1 MGDARSEHSLGIEA
15 ANRLGPIGSRS
26 FPPRMASFMTIEKL
40 RYLCGIIHKTERH
53 MAQIALITGATSG
66 IGKAT
71 AELLAQHGFNLIIT
85 GRRAERLDQLA
96 AQLRQQ
102 HGIEVLCQSFD
113 IRQRQAVERAV
124 EQLPAQWRS
133 IDVLVNNA
141 GLAVGLEHLHEGQ
154 IDDWER
160 MVDTNIK
167 GVLYITRSVAPLM
180 VAQGHGHI
188 VNIGSIAGTQ
198 VYENGNVY
206 CATKHAMHAL
216 SQGMRQDMLRHN
228 IRVSEVRPGLL
239 ETEFSLVRFKG
250 DADRAKRTYDGL
262 TPLYAHDIAEAIL
275 FIVTRPSHVCIND
288 MELTPTAQATSGL
301 TFRQPR

>member
-1 MGDARSEHSLGIEA
+1 
-15 ANRLGPIGSRS
+15 
-26 FPPRMASFMTIEKL
+26 
-40 RYLCGIIHKTERH
+40 

-66 IGKAT
+66 IGRAT
-71 AELLAQHGFNLIIT
+71 AVVLAQNGFDLIIT
-85 GRRAERLDQLA
+85 GRRGERLNE
-96 AQLRQQ
+96 LRDEIACN
-102 HGIEVLCQSFD
+102 HGRKVLPLCFD
-113 IRQRQAVERAV
+113 IRQRAEV
-124 EQLPAQWRS
+124 EQAIASLSAEWKN
-133 IDVLVNNA
+133 IDILVNNA

-160 MVDTNIK
+160 MIDTNIK

-180 VAQGHGHI
+180 AERGSGHI

-239 ETEFSLVRFKG
+239 ETEFSIVRFKG
-250 DADRAKRTYDGL
+250 DTARANRTYDGL
-262 TPLYAHDIAEAIL
+262 TPLYANDIAEAIL
-275 FIVTRPSHVCIND
+275 FIVTRPKHVCIND
-288 MELTPTAQATSGL
+288 MELTPTAQASSGL
-301 TFRQPR
+301 VYRQQ

>member
-1 MGDARSEHSLGIEA
+1 
-15 ANRLGPIGSRS
+15 
-26 FPPRMASFMTIEKL
+26 
-40 RYLCGIIHKTERH
+40 

-66 IGKAT
+66 IGRAT
-71 AELLAQHGFNLIIT
+71 AVVLAQNGFDLIIT
-85 GRRAERLDQLA
+85 GRRGERLNE
-96 AQLRQQ
+96 LRDEIARN
-102 HGIEVLCQSFD
+102 HGRKVLPLCFD
-113 IRQRQAVERAV
+113 IRQRAEV
-124 EQLPAQWRS
+124 EQAIASLSAEWKN
-133 IDVLVNNA
+133 IDILVNNA

-160 MVDTNIK
+160 MIDTNIK

-180 VAQGHGHI
+180 AERGSGHI

-239 ETEFSLVRFKG
+239 ETEFSIVRFKG
-250 DADRAKRTYDGL
+250 DTARANRTYDGL
-262 TPLYAHDIAEAIL
+262 TPLYANDIAEAIL
-275 FIVTRPSHVCIND
+275 FIVTRPKHVCIND
-288 MELTPTAQATSGL
+288 MELTPTAQASSGL
-301 TFRQPR
+301 VFRQQ